1 MTDTTPASCFRKKFF
16 KRIQKLIMA
25 NDEKIR
31 HVKLQFDIN
40 REAEKISALSS
51 RKIDKYKFI
60 KSEEIL
66 PSDQSEIIEQAS
78 FSYSP
83 LSKAFEKLTKDI
95 EEQGEKR
102 INALEEH
109 EK

>member
-31 HVKLQFDIN
+31 DVKLQYDIN
-40 REAEKISALSS
+40 REAEKISVLSS

-60 KSEEIL
+60 KSEAIL

-83 LSKAFEKLTKDI
+83 LSKVFEKLTKDI
-95 EEQGEKR
+95 EEQGEKQ
-102 INALEEH
+102 INTLEER

>member
-1 MTDTTPASCFRKKFF
+1 MTDTTPASCFRTKFF
-16 KRIQKLIMA
+16 ERIQKLIMA
-25 NDEKIR
+25 IDEKIR
-31 HVKLQFDIN
+31 DVKLQYDIN

-78 FSYSP
+78 FTYSS
-83 LSKAFEKLTKDI
+83 LSKAFEKPTKDI
-95 EEQGEKR
+95 EEQGEKQ